1 MSIRTVRSVI
11 QTTERNKATKEVIPR
26 LLRCLPLLVVLTP
39 IVCHAQEAQVLTLD
53 KPIDLRLNN
62 ATLML
67 VLGMLSVEKDIPI
80 GIEFSANEK
89 NEPKLNIDVT
99 KAPLVEVLNLIVQQE
114 PAYVWELRDGV
125 INFSPVKDRDPFFEK
140 LLNAPIRSFVSP
152 KGNNKFAIRE
162 ALYNLPEI
170 KDLIAAHGVEAET
183 LGYPHKPS
191 IYANDADLSD
201 KSTNLRSL
209 LNKIIRESEHNS
221 WTLHWVDKKHKT
233 FEFGF

>member
-1 MSIRTVRSVI
+1 MNQLIY
-11 QTTERNKATKEVIPR
+11 R
-26 LLRCLPLLVVLTP
+26 LLSLVVLLFLIP
-39 IVCHAQEAQVLTLD
+39 AVCNAQQPQVLKLD
-53 KPIDLRLNN
+53 KRIDLRLHK

-80 GIEFSANEK
+80 GIEFCANER
-89 NEPKLNIDVT
+89 NEPKLEIDVS

-125 INFSPVKDRDPFFEK
+125 INFTPVKDRDPFFEK
-140 LLNAPIRSFVSP
+140 ILNAPIRSFVSP
-152 KGNNKFAIRE
+152 KGNNKFAIRD

-170 KDLIAAHGVEAET
+170 KDLIAAHGVEADT

-201 KSTNLRSL
+201 KSTSFRSL

-221 WTLHWVDKKHKT
+221 WILQWVDKKHKT
-233 FEFGF
+233 FELGF